1 MDKRELLAEFNKQ
14 LDELDKF
21 QTFIEKASAS
31 TKFSATVVAKVVAD
45 NTAKIKAVVDIL
57 DPLVG
62 QLKDGVTSLKSDR
75 AVVEETA
82 GVARLGLEE
91 LELRKEIGE
100 IDDKEFGKE
109 SVGFKS
115 ELENAATMLTEIDTD
130 LSAHQATLDRWLA
143 ARPGQAPAPAPAPA
157 AVPVAAPASVVA
169 APPVQETELEDEDE
183 VVADDD
189 DAFADVGRGSGVHAE
204 RVSVRDDVSVV
215 FETAEESG
223 SIEAVEEE
231 SGLAFGEDE
240 LGDLGEDLQSDA
252 GPSPVTGEAVVV
264 QNEGGRDEIIYRF
277 SGDVISL
284 GRGRDN
290 TVQVKNDSKVSR
302 YHCKVFR
309 RDGAYYIE
317 DNKSANGTLVDG
329 ELITEKRLLGG
340 EELVVGETFFK
351 FRLRG

>member
-1 MDKRELLAEFNKQ
+1 MDKRDLLAEFSKQ
-14 LDELDKF
+14 LDELDKY

-31 TKFSATVVAKVVAD
+31 TKFSPTVVAKVVAD
-45 NTAKIKAVVDIL
+45 NTAKIEGVVAAL
-57 DPLVG
+57 EPLVG
-62 QLKDGVTSLKSDR
+62 QLKSAVLALKADR
-75 AVVEETA
+75 A
-82 GVARLGLEE
+82 GVDDSSAAARLGLEE

-100 IDDKEFGKE
+100 IDDGEFDAQAVSFKGELDSADGKL
-109 SVGFKS
+109 K
-115 ELENAATMLTEIDTD
+115 EIDDD
-130 LSAHQATLDRWLA
+130 LSALQVTLDRWVA
-143 ARPGQAPAPAPAPA
+143 ARPGQPAAAPA
-157 AVPVAAPASVVA
+157 AALVDDDL
-169 APPVQETELEDEDE
+169 LEDEEPE
-183 VVADDD
+183 VDDDD

-215 FETAEESG
+215 FETAEES
-223 SIEAVEEE
+223 STFEAADEDA
-231 SGLAFGEDE
+231 GLAFGDDE
-240 LGDLGEDLQSDA
+240 LGDLADDFQPDA
-252 GPSPVTGEAVVV
+252 GAPAVTGDAVVI
-264 QNEGGRDEIIYRF
+264 QNEGARDEIIFRF
-277 SGDVISL
+277 AGDVISL

-340 EELVVGETFFK
+340 EELVVGETFFR

>member
-45 NTAKIKAVVDIL
+45 NTAKIKGVVDVL
-57 DPLVG
+57 EPLVG
-62 QLKDGVTSLKSDR
+62 QLKDGITSLKSDR
-75 AVVEETA
+75 SVVEETA

-100 IDDKEFGKE
+100 IDDGEFGKE

-115 ELENAATMLTEIDTD
+115 ELENAASTMTEIDSD
-130 LSAHQATLDRWLA
+130 LSALQATLDRWLA
-143 ARPGQAPAPAPAPA
+143 ARPGQAPAAAPA
-157 AVPVAAPASVVA
+157 AASASVVA
-169 APPVQETELEDEDE
+169 APPVQETELEYDDEP
-183 VVADDD
+183 VADDD

-204 RVSVRDDVSVV
+204 RVSVRDDVSMV

-223 SIEAVEEE
+223 SIEAAGEE

-240 LGDLGEDLQSDA
+240 LGDLGEDLQSEA
-252 GPSPVTGEAVVV
+252 GPSPVAGEAVVV
-264 QNEGGRDEIIYRF
+264 QNDGTRDEIIYRF
-277 SGDVISL
+277 AGDVISL

>member
-45 NTAKIKAVVDIL
+45 NTAKIKGVVDIL
-57 DPLVG
+57 EPLVG
-62 QLKDGVTSLKSDR
+62 QLKDGVASLKSDR
-75 AVVEETA
+75 SVVEETA

-100 IDDKEFGKE
+100 IDDAEFGKE
-109 SVGFKS
+109 SSGFKS
-115 ELENAATMLTEIDTD
+115 ELENAATMMTEIDSD

-143 ARPGQAPAPAPAPA
+143 ARPGQAPAPAPAAAPA
-157 AVPVAAPASVVA
+157 AAPASVVA
-169 APPVQETELEDEDE
+169 APPVQETELEYDDEP
-183 VVADDD
+183 VADDD

-264 QNEGGRDEIIYRF
+264 QNEGTRDEIIYRF